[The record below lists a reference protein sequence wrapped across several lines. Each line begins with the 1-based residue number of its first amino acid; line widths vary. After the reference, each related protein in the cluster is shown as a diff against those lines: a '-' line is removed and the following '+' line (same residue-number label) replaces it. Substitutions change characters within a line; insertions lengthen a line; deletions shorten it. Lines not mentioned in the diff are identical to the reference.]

1 MKVDSNTKGNTYWF
15 MFKVS
20 NFRIGVRYTFNIL
33 NFTRSIDKFYNK
45 EKMNIV
51 TRAEPNGL
59 SSLATPISEKRN
71 QAADTE
77 WRYGLCENILFE
89 PSDIV
94 RASFPMGTSKNTYYS
109 YYQKLAF

>member
-51 TRAEPNGL
+51 LKQESNRIDL
-59 SSLATPISEKRN
+59 SELGISPQRSSDNSEMKN
-71 QAADTE
+71 DWE
-77 WRYGLCENILFE
+77 YGLCENILFE
-89 PSDIV
+89 TSDIV
-94 RASFPMGTSKNTYYS
+94 RGKFGSAENPYFS
-109 YYQKLAF
+109 YY